1 VGKPPKLLV
10 KNLSGFL
17 FGSRLT
23 SRRPPQLEMTM
34 IVRGLFR
41 LSPGQP
47 IVPLSGD
54 PMAQGRLMGDVW
66 ADEDEERAGALL
78 YASDLVD
85 WKPRADVLL
94 KGHAHAPG
102 GTPASSVAVGFAVG
116 DWSKRLVVLARR
128 YNVYGPHGWQRTE
141 GKPFLRRAL
150 DWKNAY
156 GGPGFEAN
164 PVGCGLTETSP
175 DQTPVMLPSV
185 GPFTTPVRG
194 PEELRIASC
203 FMPVNPNWAL
213 RVGKRGKNY
222 GEEWQ
227 KTRFPWV
234 SDDFDWTH
242 YNAAPDD
249 QQIDGYLRG
258 DETLRFVNLHPDA
271 PNFTLRLPNPRVRCF
286 LHDTEDRFREARM
299 VLDTLYADL
308 DEEVLTL
315 TWRGLVKVRADDLS
329 DVRSVLVVSEPGT
342 EPARPGEEY
351 LPIAEAFEAD
361 PVGLMEAV
369 RNLPPQLGTPI
380 AMLEELR
387 KIPGIPAFPALPF
400 GLKGDPKKLPPG
412 FAEMFQTL
420 GALLSPSSAG
430 DKPDP
435 VSAFTRPL
443 VGPMAPKVQAQIED
457 GMTKAIAL
465 ANKNGIDP
473 LPELAQRVQDA
484 KTAIAARLKRPGSLP
499 TVSLGAVLG
508 DAWKVAQDLIKKCVP
523 PDMSFDMSKLK
534 AAFEAPELK
543 QIDPNYVPPT
553 EEAGEAPKRNY
564 KGVDISYR
572 NLSNRDFSGFDF
584 SEANMMGA
592 DLTGTRLDGCMMAGA
607 NLESAILDRAS
618 LRKAALAGANLT
630 KATARDADF
639 TQATLAGALAP
650 EADFSRSTFG
660 EVLAPDLKAA
670 GARFDDAG
678 IRLGV
683 WAGADFT
690 NASFAGTRV
699 ELALFDNA
707 LFDDADLSGAHFTTC
722 SMAGAQLSRVQGARL
737 RLELMSINGA
747 KLAEADLSDA
757 IVVQTSFR
765 EIDGRGLKLDRAQFT
780 LTIFGQ
786 ADLTGA
792 SFVQA
797 QGERL
802 SWEQS
807 RLDQANFFQSI
818 LPNNAFTDVT
828 GIGAHFAE
836 ADLRRS
842 LFHRAA
848 LERTSFAHANLF
860 RADFTRATLTH
871 IRFDEANLYEGRFPK
886 VVARGCTFEGAN
898 VTGLVTTDRP

>member
-1 VGKPPKLLV
+1 MGKPPKLLV

-17 FGSRLT
+17 FGPRLT
-23 SRRPPQLEMTM
+23 SRRPPQLELTLV
-34 IVRGLFR
+34 VRGLFR

-47 IVPLSGD
+47 IVPLAGD
-54 PMAQGRLMGDVW
+54 PMAQGRLCGDVW
-66 ADEDEERAGALL
+66 ADEDEERTGALL

-102 GTPASSVAVGFAVG
+102 GNPASSVAVGFAVG
-116 DWSKRLVVLARR
+116 GWSKRLVVLARR
-128 YNVYGPHGWQRTE
+128 YNVYGPHGWQRTD
-141 GKPFLRRAL
+141 GKAFTRRAL

-156 GGPGFEAN
+156 GGPGFEPN
-164 PVGCGLTETSP
+164 PAGCGVAETSP
-175 DQTPVMLPSV
+175 DHTPVMLPSV
-185 GPFTTPVRG
+185 GPFSTPVRA
-194 PEELRIASC
+194 PEELRQASC
-203 FMPVNPNWAL
+203 FMPINPNWAS
-213 RVGKRGKNY
+213 RGDKRGRNY

-234 SDDFDWTH
+234 SDDFDWSH

-249 QQIDGYLRG
+249 QQIEGYLKG

-286 LHDTEDRFREARM
+286 IHDTEDRFREARM
-299 VLDTLYADL
+299 VLDTLNADL

-315 TWRGLVKVRADDLS
+315 VWRGLVKVRADDLS
-329 DVRSVLVVSEPGT
+329 DVRSILVVSEPGA
-342 EPARPGEEY
+342 EPARPGEDY

-369 RNLPPQLGTPI
+369 RNLPPELGAPI

-387 KIPGIPAFPALPF
+387 KVPGVPPFPALPF

-420 GALLSPSSAG
+420 RALLSPAAVD

-443 VGPMAPKVQAQIED
+443 VAPMAPKAQAQIED
-457 GMTKAIAL
+457 GMAKAIAL
-465 ANKNGIDP
+465 ARKSGVDP
-473 LPELAQRVQDA
+473 LPELKQRVQDA
-484 KTAIAARLKRPGSLP
+484 KDAIAARMKQPGGVP
-499 TVSLGAVLG
+499 AVNLGSVLG
-508 DAWKVAQDLIKKCVP
+508 SAWKAAQETIKKCVP
-523 PDMSFDMSKLK
+523 PDMAFDLSKLK

-543 QIDPNYVPPT
+543 QVDPNYVPPT
-553 EEAGEAPKRNY
+553 EEASEAPKRDY
-564 KGVDISYR
+564 KGFDLSYR

-584 SEANMMGA
+584 SGADLMGA
-592 DLTGTRLDGCMMAGA
+592 DLTGTRLDGCLMNGA

-618 LRKAALAGANLT
+618 LRRATLAGANLT
-630 KATARDADF
+630 RALARDADF
-639 TQATLAGALAP
+639 SPAGLAGANAP
-650 EADFSRSTFG
+650 EADFSHSIFE
-660 EVLAPDLKAA
+660 EVLAPDLKAP
-670 GARFDDAG
+670 GARFDGAT

-683 WAGADFT
+683 WAGADLSGT
-690 NASFAGTRV
+690 SFAGTRV

-707 LFDDADLSGAHFTTC
+707 KFDDADLSGAHFKT
-722 SMAGAQLSRVQGARL
+722 SSLGGAQLNRVRGSRL

-757 IVVQTSFR
+757 VVIQSSFR
-765 EIDGRGLKLDRAQFT
+765 EIDGRGLKLDRANFT

-807 RLDQANFFQSI
+807 RLDQADFFQSV
-818 LPNNAFTDVT
+818 LPGNAFTDVT
-828 GIGAHFAE
+828 CVQARFAE

-848 LERTSFAHANLF
+848 LERTTFQHANLF
-860 RADFTRATLTH
+860 RADFARATLTQ
-871 IRFDEANLYEGRFPK
+871 ICFDEANLYEGRFPK
-886 VVARGCTFEGAN
+886 VVARGCTFDGAN
-898 VTGLVTTDRP
+898 VTGLVTDRQ